1 MGIGGCIILIA
12 VGAILAF
19 ATDWHMSG
27 VNLDIVGIIL
37 MAVGIIGIATFSGIA
52 RRRRVVMPPSPV
64 VEEERHHHHHPGGTY
79 GDYGT
84 YE

>member
-27 VNLDIVGIIL
+27 VNLDVVGIIL

-52 RRRRVVMPPSPV
+52 RRRRVVVPPSPV